1 MCSFRSDLANLFLKS
16 IHLRWKFTRKYL
28 DWSNWRTFRQ
38 IASIFLAGPDVTEPI
53 KRLWNIKRPR
63 VLFLRLVKLS
73 YFRVLSCLPS
83 STFQH
88 GWLCSLP
95 WDSREHPLLLQR
107 FSRLFHLCVPAH
119 GQSHGLIFQ
128 NMFPSL
134 SLFLILPPF
143 LPPLPL
149 LSHIHSPRSLFTTYS
164 LSLSLAR
171 SRSLAA
177 DTCDIFPYLMFCC
190 SAAPRAQSLEQYV
203 LWINKR
209 WSWKVQGG
217 S

>member
-53 KRLWNIKRPR
+53 RRLWNIKRPR

-73 YFRVLSCLPS
+73 HFRVLSCLLS

-134 SLFLILPPF
+134 SLFFSSYLLSCP
-143 LPPLPL
+143 PPLAVSYTQSSFPVHHL
-149 LSHIHSPRSLFTTYS
+149 
-164 LSLSLAR
+164 LSLSF
-171 SRSLAA
+171 SRSLSQPG
-177 DTCDIFPYLMFCC
+177 CRHVWYFPISHVLLLRC
-190 SAAPRAQSLEQYV
+190 S
-203 LWINKR
+203 
-209 WSWKVQGG
+209 QGPITG
-217 S
+217 AVCFMN

>member
-1 MCSFRSDLANLFLKS
+1 M
-16 IHLRWKFTRKYL
+16 
-28 DWSNWRTFRQ
+28 
-38 IASIFLAGPDVTEPI
+38 
-53 KRLWNIKRPR
+53 
-63 VLFLRLVKLS
+63 
-73 YFRVLSCLPS
+73 LSCLLS

-88 GWLCSLP
+88 GRLCSLP

-134 SLFLILPPF
+134 SLSFSSYLLSWP
-143 LPPLPL
+143 PPLAVSYTQSSFPVHHL
-149 LSHIHSPRSLFTTYS
+149 
-164 LSLSLAR
+164 LSLSLFLSLAH